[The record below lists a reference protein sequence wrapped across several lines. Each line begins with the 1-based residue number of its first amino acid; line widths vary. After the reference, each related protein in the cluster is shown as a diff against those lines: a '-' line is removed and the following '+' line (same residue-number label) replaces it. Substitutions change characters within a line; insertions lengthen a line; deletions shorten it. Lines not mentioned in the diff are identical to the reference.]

1 MVEMEELQTRIAR
14 ALDRITRGV
23 EAWEPDVPSGPEAE
37 PVAPD
42 ATVSGSPSPPDDDER
57 ARLREALEDEQLA
70 NAQLNERLRALQ
82 DRRDS
87 ESAGLREQVAAQ
99 REAIAQ
105 LDPELQRLRQANEA
119 LRTTSEA
126 LREANAQGVGEPH
139 LINKAMLA
147 ELESLRAARA
157 AEAKEA
163 RLVYDTLQPLL
174 AEAGYAPQPVSEQ
187 DTGDMDQR
195 ETAQ

>member
-14 ALDRITRGV
+14 ALDRIARGV
-23 EAWEPDVPSGPEAE
+23 EAWEPGVPSVPEAE
-37 PVAPD
+37 TVVPD
-42 ATVSGSPSPPDDDER
+42 ATVSDPPPRPDDEELT
-57 ARLREALEDEQLA
+57 RLRAALEDEQLA

-82 DRRDS
+82 DRKES

-174 AEAGYAPQPVSEQ
+174 AEAGSVSQPLSEE
-187 DTGDMDQR
+187 DTGDLDQR